1 MSNTLQFKR
10 RINGASGSPSTAGA
24 VEGEISFNA
33 PGAAGTTGKPD
44 MFFFDGTGWR
54 TVNPSVT
61 VTSQSINLGATG
73 NIGSAYTTWAA
84 TPGNKIT
91 GDVVIATFGSPAASY
106 ILTTP
111 SAPGVV
117 GSWTALGGATN
128 FATQPQAHAGT
139 DTAGAINAAIL
150 RGETTVT
157 SAGAADADKMPR
169 LDATGKLDATVLP
182 VVASTVKGAVDVTA
196 AKVGTT
202 TYAAGDIIFANK
214 AGAVHASFPLDA
226 GSATS
231 VTSGDALVYDG
242 TKWHAIPSTVDLAAY
257 VPLAGSNLMAGKI
270 LWAAAGTT
278 VMLDLNGNSIDRA
291 VIDAGT
297 F

>member
-61 VTSQSINLGATG
+61 VSSQSINLGTTG

-84 TPGNKIT
+84 LPGNKIT

-139 DTAGAINAAIL
+139 DTAGAINPATL
-150 RGETTVT
+150 RGETTVI
-157 SAGAADADKMPR
+157 SAGATDADKMPR

>member
-61 VTSQSINLGATG
+61 VSSQSINLGTTG

-84 TPGNKIT
+84 LPGNKIT
-91 GDVVIATFGSPAASY
+91 GDVVIATFGTPAASY

-139 DTAGAINAAIL
+139 DTAGAINPATL
-150 RGETTVT
+150 RGETTVI
-157 SAGAADADKMPR
+157 SAGATDADKMPR